1 MELLRDLCPYAV
13 VTSSS
18 RLSSEAFC
26 YISGAHEMS
35 PVVTIDLGTKCT
47 KGLTTILFGE
57 DLSFYYSLLK
67 NPTQS
72 L

>member
-35 PVVTIDLGTKCT
+35 PVVTIEYGT
-47 KGLTTILFGE
+47 KGLTRTLFGE
-57 DLSFYYSLLK
+57 DLSLYYSLLK